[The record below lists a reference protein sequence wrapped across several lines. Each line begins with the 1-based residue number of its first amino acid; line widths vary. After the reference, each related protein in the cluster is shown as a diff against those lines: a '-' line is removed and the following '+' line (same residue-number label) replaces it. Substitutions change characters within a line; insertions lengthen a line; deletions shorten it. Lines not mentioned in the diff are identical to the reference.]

1 MKCNNCGNIFD
12 GSYNVCPL
20 CKSTNVSSLNNNNF
34 NINNNYNTNINVSNN
49 INNNIN
55 NNVNNSFSMNNN
67 NVKKKSNIF
76 NIYIIFN
83 IILVIGLVVFGIVKS
98 NNMLIKYSELDK
110 DSFINYFKDKGY
122 KINDLK
128 DNYINYNY
136 IDNYYISS
144 FNNRS
149 YIYITG
155 NDSSSLDKLLDSIK
169 VTVNK
174 YNRNINDKIVITDS
188 DNIYKYELITNN
200 KYGVIVRVDNMIIYS
215 ISDIKYMDEVVSVI
229 NDLGYKTSNNNTLYI
244 YLGISLVLILI
255 MYIISMWKILV
266 KSNRKGFI
274 SLIPIYNIYVL
285 NNIII
290 GNRLFFI
297 FSLIPIIN
305 IIYFI
310 YFNYKLGMVFG
321 VSKKYIIL
329 LILFPIYFVPYIAN
343 SDYKYLGIM
352 R

>member
-20 CKSTNVSSLNNNNF
+20 CKSTNVSSLNNNN
-34 NINNNYNTNINVSNN
+34 INNNYNTNINVSNN
-49 INNNIN
+49 INNSFSIN
-55 NNVNNSFSMNNN
+55 ND
-67 NVKKKSNIF
+67 VKKKSNIF
-76 NIYIIFN
+76 NIYIIIN
-83 IILVIGLVVFGIVKS
+83 IIIVIGLVIFGIVKS

-110 DSFINYFKDKGY
+110 NSFINYFKDKGY

-128 DNYINYNY
+128 DNYINYSY

-155 NDSSSLDKLLDSIK
+155 NDSNSLDKLLDSIK

-174 YNRNINDKIVITDS
+174 YNRNINDKINITDS
-188 DNIYKYELITNN
+188 DSIYKYELITDN

-229 NDLGYKTSNNNTLYI
+229 NDLGYKTSNNNTIYI

-290 GNRLFFI
+290 GNRLLFI

-321 VSKKYIIL
+321 VSKKNIIL
-329 LILFPIYFVPYIAN
+329 LIIFPIYFVPYIAN